1 MVKNIEAAKELVEL
15 YRNITIEQLKEV
27 YEELCES
34 REDIFFEDILHD
46 ITGFGS
52 IASCHLCQP
61 IEGHCS
67 QCIHGEGL
75 ATTGASPCTYHETYE
90 NIEESGSIHEL
101 YNAIQDRADYIE
113 SLIKKLEN
121 DN

>member
-27 YEELCES
+27 YEKLCENG
-34 REDIFFEDILHD
+34 EDIFFEDVLHD

-52 IASCHLCQP
+52 ISSCHLCQP
-61 IEGHCS
+61 IEGRCS
-67 QCIHGEGL
+67 QCIHGQGL
-75 ATTGASPCTYHETYE
+75 ATTGGSPCIYHETYE
-90 NIEESGSIHEL
+90 NIADSGSIHEL

-113 SLIKKLEN
+113 SLIKKLEK
-121 DN
+121 

>member
-27 YEELCES
+27 YEKLCENG
-34 REDIFFEDILHD
+34 EDIFFEDVLHD

-52 IASCHLCQP
+52 ISSCHLCQP
-61 IEGHCS
+61 IEGRCS

-75 ATTGASPCTYHETYE
+75 ATTGGSPCIYDETYE
-90 NIEESGSIHEL
+90 NITDAESIEDL
-101 YNAIQDRADYIE
+101 YDAIQDRADYIE
-113 SLIKKLEN
+113 SLIKGVEN
-121 DN
+121 GN

>member
-15 YRNITIEQLKEV
+15 YRNITKEQLEEIYEKLLEEEDEV
-27 YEELCES
+27 EYMGV
-34 REDIFFEDILHD
+34 LHN

-52 IASCHLCQP
+52 IYSCHLCKP
-61 IEGHCS
+61 ITGHCLD
-67 QCIHGEGL
+67 CIHGQEL
-75 ATTGASPCTYHETYE
+75 DYLINCPCIYDETYE
-90 NIEESGSIHEL
+90 NIEDADSIDSL
-101 YNAIQDRADYIE
+101 YYAIQDRANYLE